1 MTLTM
6 TGHTFRY
13 EMENICRLFLPQEK
27 VAVFEG
33 EAPAAP
39 ASWPIQCGNGERRAP
54 ASPAAC
60 GWRGLMRS

>member
-27 VAVFEG
+27 VAGF
-33 EAPAAP
+33 
-39 ASWPIQCGNGERRAP
+39 
-54 ASPAAC
+54 
-60 GWRGLMRS
+60 